1 MSTETGGSYPETTP
15 VVSPPQ
21 VRDLHGSPPAPA
33 IELPNLDLLRT
44 LAVLLV
50 VADHVMETIGPRI
63 GASFNPLDL
72 YLGRLG
78 VLSFFV
84 HTSLVLMQSMAR
96 TSAKGAK
103 LFTHFYVRRAFRIYP
118 LSVLCVAI
126 VLGFGVPRVAW
137 EAPGQVWS
145 RGTVVSNLLLTQNLT
160 YSESVLGP
168 MWSLPYEMQMYL
180 VLPFLFLLTRRT
192 SVVAVAL
199 GGWTAA
205 VLAGLIQP
213 LVPGAGRLS
222 VAQTGPCFLAGVVA
236 YAGFLRISPR
246 LPSWSWVLLMLS
258 LVGASLAVGLYGPVM
273 DPWLGWIY
281 CAALGLLIPCVHQV
295 SAPAPVIAAH
305 LVAKYSYGI
314 YLFHLV
320 ALWIAFSVLPVT
332 PVWTSVG
339 IAGLLCMTLAV
350 GTYHLVEK
358 PFISLGGRAARRLI
372 SRPAAS

>member
-1 MSTETGGSYPETTP
+1 MTREAVASYPGTTP
-15 VVSPPQ
+15 AVSLPA
-21 VRDLHGSPPAPA
+21 VRDWRGAAAAPA

-160 YSESVLGP
+160 YSQSVLGP

-180 VLPFLFLLTRRT
+180 ALPLMFLLMRRT

-199 GGWTAA
+199 GLWTAA
-205 VLAGLIQP
+205 VLAALLQP
-213 LVPGAGRLS
+213 LIPGGGRLD
-222 VAQTGPCFLAGVVA
+222 VAQVDPCFLAGVVA
-236 YAGFLRISPR
+236 YAGILRISPR
-246 LPSWSWVLLMLS
+246 LPSWSWVLVMLS
-258 LVGASLAVGLYGPVM
+258 LVGAYLAVARYSPVM
-273 DPWLGWIY
+273 DPWLGWTY
-281 CAALGLLIPCVHQV
+281 CAVLGLLIPCVHQV
-295 SAPAPVIAAH
+295 SSPALVVGAH

-358 PFISLGGRAARRLI
+358 PFINLGGRVARRLI
-372 SRPAAS
+372 